1 MTWVSMIAHTIA
13 IWQMEPLR
21 VTAGLHVDGELQ
33 LGVLC
38 LQTEQCMVQVVIIS
52 DLVVAVDLDA
62 ENLRQWLVYLVI
74 VK

>member
-1 MTWVSMIAHTIA
+1 MTWVSMIEHTIA

>member
-1 MTWVSMIAHTIA
+1 MTWVSMIEHTIA

-62 ENLRQWLVYLVI
+62 ENLRRWLVYLVI